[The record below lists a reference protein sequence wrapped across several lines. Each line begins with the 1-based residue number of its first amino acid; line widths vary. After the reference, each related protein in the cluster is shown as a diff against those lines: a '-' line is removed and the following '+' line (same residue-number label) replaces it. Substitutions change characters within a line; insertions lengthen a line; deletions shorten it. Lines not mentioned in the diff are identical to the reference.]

1 MKQVTFTCAECRGIF
16 TITPYFGA
24 TRITVTESPYDG
36 TRSYAASA
44 TGVTICPYCGKT
56 NTKEFE
62 SQIHKE
68 DIVDLATRDYE

>member
-16 TITPYFGA
+16 TITPYFSD
-24 TRITVTESPYDG
+24 TRFTVTKNPYDW
-36 TRSYAASA
+36 TQSYTAST

-62 SQIHKE
+62 RQIYKE